1 MGSFDSLLD
10 LQQLDTAL
18 SQLRYR
24 RSHLPENEQLNVVR
38 RKVDV
43 LDTSDAPA
51 LTLRVDLDRR
61 QNDLERQ
68 IHDIDAKIETASKQL
83 YGGTVTASRELQALE
98 ADIASLKRHRSELED
113 VELGVLMER
122 EPIDGQL
129 ATADA
134 QRTELDA
141 DAAQCQVAIAEA
153 IVRIDRETS
162 ELTER
167 RVGLAASIDIVTMK
181 TYDSLRTRNNG
192 VGAARLEHGTCM
204 SCRLKLS
211 AVHLD
216 QLRKVPETDL
226 AFCDACGAILIR

>member
-18 SQLRYR
+18 TQLQYR

-38 RKVDV
+38 RKLSA
-43 LDTSDAPA
+43 LDTSNAPA
-51 LTLRVDLDRR
+51 LALRVDLDRR

-113 VELGVLMER
+113 VELDVLMER
-122 EPIDGQL
+122 EPIDAQL
-129 ATADA
+129 AAADA
-134 QRTELDA
+134 QRAELDA
-141 DAAQCQVAIAEA
+141 DAAQCHVAVAEA

-162 ELTER
+162 ELTDR
-167 RVGLAASIDIVTMK
+167 RVGLAASIETVILN
-181 TYDSLRTRNNG
+181 TYDNLRTRNNG
-192 VGAARLEHGTCM
+192 VGAARLEHSTCM

-216 QLRKVPETDL
+216 LLRKVPETDL